1 MICKNCGKDN
11 ADGSKFCM
19 FCGEKFLSPPPKG
32 DVMRWFVGFVS
43 YVRNDIAQVS
53 NLIDATYVDR
63 KYDAIVEWD
72 GIRVEDLQKKCLE
85 IVEMESKDK
94 SETSGIEW
102 LDAAVEKLGSLSAKM
117 LCIHIEC
124 LTKLD

>member
-1 MICKNCGKDN
+1 MICKKCGKTN

-19 FCGEKFLSPPPKG
+19 FCGEKFICSSPKG
-32 DVMRWFVGFVS
+32 GAMRWFVGFTL

-63 KYDAIVEWD
+63 KYDAIIEWD
-72 GIRVEDLQKKCLE
+72 GVRVEDLHEKCLE
-85 IVEMESKDK
+85 IVKLESKDK
-94 SETSGIEW
+94 SSGIKW
-102 LDAAVEKLGSLSAKM
+102 LDCAIEKLDSLSAKM
-117 LCIHIEC
+117 NCIHIEC